1 MSFSVRP
8 IARTAAVVTA
18 AGVAAVALAA
28 CGSSGSKPSSMGAS
42 SSPSMSMPMSPAPS
56 ASPSVAPGAHNAADV
71 AFAQQMIPHHR
82 QAVAMAGL
90 AATRGKSQQV
100 KDLAMSIEDAQGPEI
115 SQMTAWLTAW
125 GQKVPQSMDSS
136 MPGMSSSMP
145 SMSGSSMPGTG
156 QTMSSP
162 MPGIMSDSDM
172 AKLKS
177 ATGAAFDKL
186 FLTMMITHHDGALV
200 MAKTEQSMGQ
210 YGPAKAMAASI
221 IASQSKQIALMK
233 TLLAQG

>member
-1 MSFSVRP
+1 VSFSVRP
-8 IARTAAVVTA
+8 IARKAAVVTA
-18 AGVAAVALAA
+18 AGLAAVALAA
-28 CGSSGSKPSSMGAS
+28 CGSSASKPSSMGAS

-71 AFAQQMIPHHR
+71 TFAQQMIPHHR
-82 QAVAMAGL
+82 QAVAMAEL
-90 AATRGKSQQV
+90 AATRAKSQQV
-100 KDLAMSIEDAQGPEI
+100 KDLALSIEDAQGPEI
-115 SQMTAWLTAW
+115 RQMTAWLTAW
-125 GQKVPQSMDSS
+125 GQKVPQPMDSS

-145 SMSGSSMPGTG
+145 GMDQS
-156 QTMSSP
+156 MSSP

-177 ATGAAFDKL
+177 VTGAAFDKL
-186 FLTMMITHHDGALV
+186 FLTMMITHHDGALT

-221 IASQSKQIALMK
+221 TASQSKQIALMK
-233 TLLAQG
+233 TLLGQG